1 MHSKQHLTEQRLV
14 RVLDQRIR
22 PAVHARSV
30 PLSVAVW
37 NVPGEPVP
45 VAEGLAAPY
54 EPVSLGHRWGPP
66 WSTSW
71 FRISGRI
78 PEEWAGRRVEAVVDL
93 GFDTTGPGFSSEGLV
108 HRPDGSVV
116 KALNPRN
123 AYFPVADPALGGEEF
138 TYYVEAAA
146 NPNLG
151 AQTPTR
157 TGDRPAWLTGTG
169 SAGAPLY
176 RLLRLDLAVFDAE
189 VWELAQDL
197 DVLGHLMRELPEAE
211 PRRWRILR
219 AVEKALDAID
229 LQDVSGSATAAREQ
243 LRPALAAPAAPSAHR
258 VSAVGHAHIDSAW
271 LWPLRETVRKVART
285 LSNVTRLMDDHPGF
299 RFAMSQAQQ
308 LAWLK
313 EHHPGVYARV
323 REKAAGG
330 QFLPVGS
337 LWVEADTNMTG
348 GEALARQLIHGKRFY
363 LDEFGVETEEMWLPD
378 TFGYNAAMPQLM
390 KLAGVR
396 WFLTQKISWNTTDT
410 FPHHTFW
417 WEGIDGTRIFSHFPP
432 VDTYNAQLTS
442 AELAHAVRNFRD
454 KEAADSSLLPFG
466 HGDGGGGPTREML
479 ARAARLA
486 DLEGSP
492 RVVVESPAD
501 FFERAHA
508 EYPDAPVWLGE
519 LYLEFHR
526 GTLTSQLRT
535 KQGNRRGEHLLREAE
550 LWSATAAC
558 RRGFG
563 YPYEALDRL
572 WKTVLLHQFHD
583 ILPGSSIGWVHREAE
598 ETHAAVAAELHGI
611 VAAAQRALAGD
622 GEAGGAEGGGGAEG
636 DDAVVFNASPFI
648 RDGIPALGA
657 ARRSASPARPVAPA
671 PAPSPYEGSH
681 LLDNGLVR
689 VRIDDRGL
697 VTSAYDIAAD
707 REAVPPGAVANLLQ
721 LHQDFPNAFDAW
733 DIDAFYRNT
742 VHDLL
747 DADSVSAEAGG
758 IRVVRTV
765 GASRIEQLISLAEG
779 SRRLDIDTEI
789 DWQETE
795 KLLKAAFP
803 LDVRADHSSAEIP
816 FGHVRR
822 PTHTNTSWDAAK
834 FEFCAHRFLH
844 LGEPGWG
851 AALVND
857 STYGHEVTR
866 DVRPDGGTTTTARL
880 TLLRS
885 PRYPDPDAD
894 RGLHRLAYGLVIGAD
909 IADAVREGY
918 GFNLPERSV
927 PGGTAEVVPLVAT
940 DDEAVVIDTVKLADD
955 RSGDLVVRLYEA
967 RGGRAAT
974 LLTTGFPL
982 ESATVTDLLEREL
995 DAEDAEDAV
1004 EAGAAAGAAAA
1015 ARTADG
1021 RVSLT
1026 LRPFQILTLRLR
1038 PVRRYRSPTGSEE
1051 RDIAA
1056 PAGPAAVRTLDTIGR

>member
-1 MHSKQHLTEQRLV
+1 MHSKQNLTEQRLA
-14 RVLDQRIR
+14 RVLDERIR
-22 PAVHARSV
+22 PAVHARTV
-30 PLSVAVW
+30 PLDIAIW

-54 EPVSLGHRWGPP
+54 EPVTLGHRWGPA

-71 FRISGRI
+71 FRISGRV
-78 PEEWAGRRVEAVVDL
+78 PEEWAGQRVEAVVDI
-93 GFDTTGPGFSSEGLV
+93 GFNFTGAGFSSEGLV
-108 HRPDGSVV
+108 YRADGTVV

-123 AYFPVADPALGGEEF
+123 AYIPVADPAVGGEEF

-146 NPNLG
+146 NPNLNDDHL
-151 AQTPTR
+151 PSH
-157 TGDRPAWLTGTG
+157 TGDRPAWLTGGAGDHG
-169 SAGAPLY
+169 SPLADDRNVGNPHIGRPHVDAPIY
-176 RLLRLDLAVFDAE
+176 QLLRLDLAVFDRE

-197 DVLGHLMRELPEAE
+197 GVLGELMRELPESE
-211 PRRWRILR
+211 PRRWQLQRTIER
-219 AVEKALDAID
+219 ALDGID
-229 LQDVSGSATAAREQ
+229 LQDVPGSAAAAREV

-258 VSAVGHAHIDSAW
+258 MSAVGHAHIDTAW

-285 LSNVTRLMDDHPGF
+285 LSNVTHLMDDHEDF

-313 EHHPGVYARV
+313 ERRPEVYGRV
-323 REKAAGG
+323 QEKAKTG

-337 LWVEADTNMTG
+337 LWVEPDTNIIG

-363 LDEFGVETEEMWLPD
+363 LDEFGVETKEMWLPD

-396 WFLTQKISWNTTDT
+396 WFLTQKISWNTTNK

-417 WEGIDGTRIFSHFPP
+417 WEGIDGTRIFTHFPP
-432 VDTYNAQLTS
+432 VDTYNAEITG
-442 AELAHAVRNFRD
+442 AELAHAVRNFQD
-454 KEAADSSLLPFG
+454 KEAVNSSLLPFG
-466 HGDGGGGPTREML
+466 YGDGGGGPTREML
-479 ARAARLA
+479 ARLARVE

-492 RVVVESPAD
+492 RVTIESPSD
-501 FFERAHA
+501 FFERAQA
-508 EYPDAPVWLGE
+508 EYPDAPVWVGE

-550 LWSATAAC
+550 LWASTAAV
-558 RRGFG
+558 RSGFP
-563 YPYEALDRL
+563 YPYEELDRL

-598 ETHAAVAAELHGI
+598 ATYAAVTAELEAIIAG
-611 VAAAQRALAGD
+611 AQRALAGE
-622 GEAGGAEGGGGAEG
+622 GEEQ
-636 DDAVVFNASPFI
+636 VVFNASPYP
-648 RDGIPALGA
+648 RDGVPALGA
-657 ARRSASPARPVAPA
+657 SPCADSTARPVAPA
-671 PAPSPYEGSH
+671 PAEGGDH
-681 LLDNGLVR
+681 VLDNGLVR
-689 VRIDDRGL
+689 VRVDHRGL
-697 VTSAYDIAAD
+697 VTSAYDLTAD
-707 REAVPPGAVANLLQ
+707 REALAPGTTANLLQ
-721 LHQDFPNAFDAW
+721 LHQDFPNQYDAW

-742 VHDLL
+742 VHDL
-747 DADSVSAEAGG
+747 DEAESVRVEADGV
-758 IRVVRTV
+758 RVVRTF
-765 GASRIEQLISLAEG
+765 GDSRIEQFLSLREG

-789 DWQETE
+789 DWSERE

-816 FGHVRR
+816 FGHVQR

-844 LGEPGWG
+844 VGERGWG
-851 AALVND
+851 AAVVND

-866 DVRPDGGTTTTARL
+866 DVRADGGTTTTVRL
-880 TLLRS
+880 SLIRA

-894 RGLHRLAYGLVIGAD
+894 RGRHHLRYGFVIGAD

-918 GFNLPERSV
+918 GFNMPER
-927 PGGTAEVVPLVAT
+927 VVTGSPAQIAPLVSS
-940 DDEAVVIDTVKLADD
+940 DDHAVVVDTVKLADD

-967 RGGRAAT
+967 HGGRATT
-974 LLTTGFPL
+974 LLSTDFPL
-982 ESATVTDLLEREL
+982 ESATVTDLLERPLADGE
-995 DAEDAEDAV
+995 ES
-1004 EAGAAAGAAAA
+1004 GAAL
-1015 ARTADG
+1015 RTADG
-1021 RVSLT
+1021 QVSLT

-1038 PVRRYRSPTGSEE
+1038 SAATARPVNG
-1051 RDIAA
+1051 
-1056 PAGPAAVRTLDTIGR
+1056 